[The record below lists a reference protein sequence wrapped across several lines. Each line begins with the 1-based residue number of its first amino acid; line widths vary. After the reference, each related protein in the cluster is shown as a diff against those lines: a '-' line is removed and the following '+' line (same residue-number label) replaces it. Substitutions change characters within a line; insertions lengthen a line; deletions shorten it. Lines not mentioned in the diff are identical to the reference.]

1 MVALLVGG
9 LAALAPLLAEAG
21 IFRATSLPRS
31 TVDRPD
37 DFAGL
42 QVHVIYAV
50 PSDGVDRAFDTS
62 GGIESSTASY
72 QTWLAGQTGGRTL
85 RFDTHQGSLDITF
98 QRLPRP
104 DAEYVAR
111 GRGARDLIE
120 QDLRASGLVTW
131 QKVYPVYY
139 DGANDL
145 TCGGASWPPA
155 LPGTVFAFYLRSV
168 IPGLVPCFAS
178 GFAEAGEPPRYT
190 EFAVLHDFMHD
201 LGIVGP
207 CSPHFWDAGHVN
219 ENPNDLMWS
228 GTGSWTPSILD
239 VGRDDYFQAHIAGCP
254 DLDTSGFLTS
264 DADFA
269 LTVSKI
275 GSGTGTVTSSPWAL
289 VDCGSTCSA
298 PYGRGTVVALT
309 ARPEGESTFVGWG
322 APCAGTGPCSVTVD
336 AAKTVTAQF
345 KAPDREVV
353 VETLG
358 SGQGTVTS
366 APAGL
371 RCPPACATTFPGQS
385 RLELRASLRLGPGLL
400 GADVLVHAR
409 SGQVRPGDVRRR
421 PGATG
426 SSAPEPR
433 GSGRARPAPL
443 PRQREHGRRPSHD
456 QCRPPLDPH
465 AVPSPRSDSHVQRPV
480 AHPESGLAGR
490 TPVLPPR
497 LRSLSA
503 HEPPELRR
511 ADGALEKIQRCQS
524 SAFTPPGPPTP
535 VLRSLRYSAMTPS
548 TSRLNDASMSR
559 P

>member
-1 MVALLVGG
+1 MRRSVLALVALAGLAVLGPSAAKGG
-9 LAALAPLLAEAG
+9 LFG
-21 IFRATSLPRS
+21 SLPRS

-37 DFAGL
+37 DRSGL

-72 QTWLAGQTGGRTL
+72 QTWMAGQTGGRVL
-85 RFDTHQGSLDITF
+85 RFDTFQGSLDITF

-120 QDLRASGLVTW
+120 QDLRTSGLVTW

-155 LPGTVFAFYLRSV
+155 LPGTVSAFYLRSV
-168 IPGLVPCFAS
+168 IPGLIPCFAS
-178 GFAEAGEPPRYT
+178 GFADPGEPPRYT

-228 GTGSWTPSILD
+228 GTGSWQPSILD
-239 VGRDDYFQAHIAGCP
+239 IGRDDYFQARIPGCP

-275 GSGTGTVTSSPWAL
+275 GSGTGTVTSSPWS
-289 VDCGSTCSA
+289 VIDCGSTCSA
-298 PYGRGTVVALT
+298 SYGRGTVVALT
-309 ARPEGESTFVGWG
+309 ARPEGESTFGGWG
-322 APCAGTGPCSVTVD
+322 APCSGTGPCSVAID
-336 AAKTVTAQF
+336 SAKTVTARF
-345 KAPDREVV
+345 DAPDREVV

-358 SGQGTVTS
+358 HGQGTVTS
-366 APAGL
+366 VPAGL
-371 RCPPACATTFPGQS
+371 RCPPACSATFPGQS
-385 RLELRASLRLGPGLL
+385 RLELKANARPGSRFSRWGEDCSGQTCSFTLDRDKYVHATFADIQAPRARALASRGARGGLARLRYRVSENTGVARVTIRVGRRSMRTRFRRLAAARTYIATWRVPSSASRGRMRFCLRAS
-400 GADVLVHAR
+400 DR
-409 SGQVRPGDVRRR
+409 SR
-421 PGATG
+421 
-426 SSAPEPR
+426 
-433 GSGRARPAPL
+433 
-443 PRQREHGRRPSHD
+443 H
-456 QCRPPLDPH
+456 
-465 AVPSPRSDSHVQRPV
+465 
-480 AHPESGLAGR
+480 
-490 TPVLPPR
+490 
-497 LRSLSA
+497 
-503 HEPPELRR
+503 
-511 ADGALEKIQRCQS
+511 
-524 SAFTPPGPPTP
+524 
-535 VLRSLRYSAMTPS
+535 
-548 TSRLNDASMSR
+548 TSRQSCAALTIR
-559 P
+559 